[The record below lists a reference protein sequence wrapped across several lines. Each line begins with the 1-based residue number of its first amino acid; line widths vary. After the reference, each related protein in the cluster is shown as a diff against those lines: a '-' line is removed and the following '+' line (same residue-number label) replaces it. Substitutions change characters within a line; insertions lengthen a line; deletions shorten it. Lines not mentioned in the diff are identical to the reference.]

1 MQWIVKIVAKIVL
14 ARLPLPVSF
23 WRAIKLFRH
32 GAMDNPAY
40 ALKIFKL
47 HYARWTRPH
56 AEGWTCLELGPGDSL
71 LTALIAKA
79 HGAGRVYLVDAGNF
93 ASTEISAF
101 LDVAQ
106 KLKAEGLPVPDLAGC
121 HNIEQILQKCG
132 ATYLTNGLADLR
144 QIPSGSVDF
153 AFSNAVLEHVR
164 ANEFEATMV
173 ELARIAHPQ
182 SQQSHIV
189 DLRDHLHNSLNNL
202 RFSASVWE
210 GNLFSRSGFYTN
222 RLRRCQIVQMMEKA
236 GFEVEAIGQT
246 TWPQLP
252 LGKEQMHPD
261 FRSFSESELM
271 ISTFDVVL
279 TPQMP

>member
-23 WRAIKLFRH
+23 WRAVKLFRH

-56 AEGWTCLELGPGDSL
+56 PEGWTCLELGPGDSL

-79 HGAGRVYLVDAGNF
+79 QGAGKVYLLDAGNF

-106 KLKAEGLPVPDLAGC
+106 RLKAEGLAVPDLQNC
-121 HNIEQILQKCG
+121 QTIEQILEKCS
-132 ATYLTNGLADLR
+132 ATYLTNGLEDLR
-144 QIPSGSVDF
+144 KIPAGSVDF

-164 ANEFEATMV
+164 AGEFEATMV
-173 ELARIAHPQ
+173 ELARITAPTG
-182 SQQSHIV
+182 QQSHIV

-202 RFSASVWE
+202 RFSALVWE
-210 GNLFSRSGFYTN
+210 SRLFSRSGFYTN

-236 GFEVEAIGQT
+236 GFEVEATSQT

-252 LGKEQMHPD
+252 LGKDQMHPD
-261 FRSFSESELM
+261 FRTYSESELM

-279 TPQMP
+279 TPQKR